1 MSQDDLILN
10 TFLDVAMKNQSSIPT
25 NILKKLYELE
35 RINQFIENTDRAR
48 VQKEIES
55 TITEYLSNEI

>member
-48 VQKEIES
+48 VQKEIEL